1 MVKCDSFS
9 AETSKM
15 GKPVGLNNP
24 LLVTSHGTVRWLAP
38 IILKSSCKLSVRYF
52 PFDEQFCRL
61 KFVSWT
67 YSKSALRLEPE
78 ETETLQNYT
87 GKKETAFKVI
97 RFQSVAALV
106 LGKDINRH
114 WFCHFLLFSQR
125 VSNHLGEILREPD
138 PLPRNIPLNNL
149 RNNFGKEADWMVFC
163 YQYNYGRALL
173 SWHTGSKALRLQPHY
188 LRNKFRLYFPA

>member
-1 MVKCDSFS
+1 MLRIQSHLSNYVPMVNCECFS

-67 YSKSALRLEPE
+67 YSKSALLLEPE

-87 GKKETAFKVI
+87 GLIVGSVPALSIDHKLVI
-97 RFQSVAALV
+97 LLV
-106 LGKDINRH
+106 SQL
-114 WFCHFLLFSQR
+114 LLF
-125 VSNHLGEILREPD
+125 
-138 PLPRNIPLNNL
+138 
-149 RNNFGKEADWMVFC
+149 
-163 YQYNYGRALL
+163 
-173 SWHTGSKALRLQPHY
+173 
-188 LRNKFRLYFPA
+188 

>member
-1 MVKCDSFS
+1 
-9 AETSKM
+9 M

-78 ETETLQNYT
+78 ETKTLQNYT
-87 GKKETAFKVI
+87 GKKGIAFKVI

-106 LGKDINRH
+106 LGKGINRALI
-114 WFCHFLLFSQR
+114 LLFS
-125 VSNHLGEILREPD
+125 VVLSKGIEP
-138 PLPRNIPLNNL
+138 
-149 RNNFGKEADWMVFC
+149 FK
-163 YQYNYGRALL
+163 
-173 SWHTGSKALRLQPHY
+173 
-188 LRNKFRLYFPA
+188 

>member
-1 MVKCDSFS
+1 MANCECFS

-67 YSKSALRLEPE
+67 YSKSALILQPE

-87 GKKETAFKVI
+87 GDVDREITQPSSSIFGNVP
-97 RFQSVAALV
+97 ALM
-106 LGKDINRH
+106 LIDRK
-114 WFCHFLLFSQR
+114 L
-125 VSNHLGEILREPD
+125 EIL
-138 PLPRNIPLNNL
+138 L
-149 RNNFGKEADWMVFC
+149 V
-163 YQYNYGRALL
+163 
-173 SWHTGSKALRLQPHY
+173 
-188 LRNKFRLYFPA
+188 

>member
-1 MVKCDSFS
+1 MSVVKCDYFS

-106 LGKDINRH
+106 LGKGINRA
-114 WFCHFLLFSQR
+114 LILSFS
-125 VSNHLGEILREPD
+125 VVLSKGIEP
-138 PLPRNIPLNNL
+138 
-149 RNNFGKEADWMVFC
+149 
-163 YQYNYGRALL
+163 
-173 SWHTGSKALRLQPHY
+173 
-188 LRNKFRLYFPA
+188 FR

>member
-1 MVKCDSFS
+1 MVNCESFS

-15 GKPVGLNNP
+15 GKPLGLNNP

-67 YSKSALRLEPE
+67 YSKSALLLEPE

-87 GKKETAFKVI
+87 GQVDCEITQPSLSIVG
-97 RFQSVAALV
+97 SVAALV
-106 LGKDINRH
+106 SL
-114 WFCHFLLFSQR
+114 
-125 VSNHLGEILREPD
+125 
-138 PLPRNIPLNNL
+138 
-149 RNNFGKEADWMVFC
+149 
-163 YQYNYGRALL
+163 
-173 SWHTGSKALRLQPHY
+173 
-188 LRNKFRLYFPA
+188 

>member
-1 MVKCDSFS
+1 MVYCDSFS

-15 GKPVGLNNP
+15 GKPVGLKNP

-67 YSKSALRLEPE
+67 YSKSALLLEPE

-87 GKKETAFKVI
+87 GKGDSEIFQPSRVIVESVTA
-97 RFQSVAALV
+97 
-106 LGKDINRH
+106 LGPI
-114 WFCHFLLFSQR
+114 S
-125 VSNHLGEILREPD
+125 G
-138 PLPRNIPLNNL
+138 
-149 RNNFGKEADWMVFC
+149 NFAVF
-163 YQYNYGRALL
+163 R
-173 SWHTGSKALRLQPHY
+173 
-188 LRNKFRLYFPA
+188 

>member
-1 MVKCDSFS
+1 MVYCDSFS

-15 GKPVGLNNP
+15 GKPVGLKNP

-67 YSKSALRLEPE
+67 YSKSALLLEPE

-87 GKKETAFKVI
+87 GKGDSEIFQPSRVIVESVTALGPISGNFAVF
-97 RFQSVAALV
+97 RWQSAILNEIFGLILV
-106 LGKDINRH
+106 
-114 WFCHFLLFSQR
+114 
-125 VSNHLGEILREPD
+125 
-138 PLPRNIPLNNL
+138 
-149 RNNFGKEADWMVFC
+149 
-163 YQYNYGRALL
+163 Y
-173 SWHTGSKALRLQPHY
+173 TGSCTD
-188 LRNKFRLYFPA
+188 NFRKTFLEQDSAH